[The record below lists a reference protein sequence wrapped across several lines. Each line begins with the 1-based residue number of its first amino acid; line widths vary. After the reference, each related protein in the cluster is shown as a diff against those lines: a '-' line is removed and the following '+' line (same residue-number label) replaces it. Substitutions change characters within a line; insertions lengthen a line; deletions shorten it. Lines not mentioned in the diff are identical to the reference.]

1 MDKQNLRFKSVDYEA
16 VMFDLDGV
24 VTQTAGLH
32 ARCWKQTFD
41 EFLRHRRHKTGESLQ
56 LFDIKKDYTKYVDGK
71 LRYDGVRSFL
81 QSRDID
87 LPFGDPGDPP
97 AKETVCGL
105 GNRKN
110 FLFEEALKKEGVEVY
125 QGTVAWIR
133 QLRSEGLK
141 TAVVSASTHC
151 DMILKAAAL
160 THLFEARVD
169 GNIAQELHLEGK
181 PAPDTYLKAAELLKV
196 EPRRA
201 VVVEDALAGVQ
212 AGYRGNFGLVIGVD
226 RKGNAEELLKN
237 GADFVV
243 EDLVELVAEDFGDN
257 C

>member
-110 FLFEEALKKEGVEVY
+110 FCFGESLKKE
-125 QGTVAWIR
+125 
-133 QLRSEGLK
+133 
-141 TAVVSASTHC
+141 
-151 DMILKAAAL
+151 
-160 THLFEARVD
+160 
-169 GNIAQELHLEGK
+169 
-181 PAPDTYLKAAELLKV
+181 
-196 EPRRA
+196 
-201 VVVEDALAGVQ
+201 
-212 AGYRGNFGLVIGVD
+212 
-226 RKGNAEELLKN
+226 
-237 GADFVV
+237 
-243 EDLVELVAEDFGDN
+243 
-257 C
+257 

>member
-1 MDKQNLRFKSVDYEA
+1 
-16 VMFDLDGV
+16 
-24 VTQTAGLH
+24 
-32 ARCWKQTFD
+32 
-41 EFLRHRRHKTGESLQ
+41 
-56 LFDIKKDYTKYVDGK
+56 
-71 LRYDGVRSFL
+71 
-81 QSRDID
+81 
-87 LPFGDPGDPP
+87 
-97 AKETVCGL
+97 
-105 GNRKN
+105 
-110 FLFEEALKKEGVEVY
+110 
-125 QGTVAWIR
+125 
-133 QLRSEGLK
+133 
-141 TAVVSASTHC
+141 
-151 DMILKAAAL
+151 MILKAAAL

-169 GNIAQELHLEGK
+169 GNIARELHLKGK
-181 PAPDTYLKAAELLKV
+181 PEPDTYLKSVELLKV